1 LHQVEKK
8 MAERLSICY
17 IEGKKK
23 VKSKRNNL
31 VPILFTNESVAAIKI
46 LIERELFGIS
56 KENMYI
62 FASGDTYLKG
72 WDALKSIT
80 KKWRV

>member
-1 LHQVEKK
+1 
-8 MAERLSICY
+8 
-17 IEGKKK
+17 
-23 VKSKRNNL
+23 
-31 VPILFTNESVAAIKI
+31 VAAIKI